1 MSSNLDSMAP
11 RGSAGGRRR
20 GSYVPALD
28 GLRGLAIIMVL
39 FVHFIGDC
47 RPGNAF
53 ERILIKGS
61 NYGVWG
67 VDLFFVL
74 SGYLITGILYDS
86 KGSTHYYRNFY
97 VRRILRIFP
106 LYHGVLFLLFFV
118 FPLFPSVYPTGLEES
133 ARHQAWVWPYGV
145 NLFIAL
151 RGWWALPYISHFW
164 SLAIEEHFYL
174 LWPLVVAAGG
184 GRWWWP
190 PPRPP
195 PCCGS
200 APGAPCFPWSCG
212 SSCPWRA

>member
-1 MSSNLDSMAP
+1 MSKGT
-11 RGSAGGRRR
+11 GSGTPQEARQRDGH
-20 GSYVPALD
+20 VPALD

-39 FVHFIGDC
+39 FVHFVGAC
-47 RPGNAF
+47 QPESAF

-86 KGSTHYYRNFY
+86 KGSAHYYRNFY

-106 LYHGVLFLLFFV
+106 LYYGVLFLLFFV

-133 ARHQAWVWPYGV
+133 ARHQAWVWPFGV

-174 LWPLVVAAGG
+174 LWPLVVFSFRRETLERICLGVIVAALALRIGL
-184 GRWWWP
+184 
-190 PPRPP
+190 
-195 PCCGS
+195 
-200 APGAPCFPWSCG
+200 
-212 SSCPWRA
+212 